1 MGRQVLSLSKERRY
15 FQNSKGINERKRKMG
30 LEEDFQTAVDQVSNK
45 INKTLSNEE
54 LLEVYALFKQASIGD
69 CNTSR
74 PGMMD
79 FKGKA
84 KWDAWNGKKG
94 LGQDEAKQK
103 YIELANQL
111 KDKLLSV
118 ERRKYRY

>member
-1 MGRQVLSLSKERRY
+1 
-15 FQNSKGINERKRKMG
+15 MG
-30 LEEDFQTAVDQVSNK
+30 LEEDFQGAVDQVSNK

-79 FKGKA
+79 FKVRHRQSYYDCMTLYNIQIDIQGKA

-103 YIELANQL
+103 YIDLANQL
-111 KDKLLSV
+111 KDKHGSQ
-118 ERRKYRY
+118 